1 MAQIGFFRYLRLKFI
16 AVALRFAKR
25 WRYPEIKPTLPSGI
39 ERKAVRIPSRDPGR
53 FIDAWLY
60 SSAADSTSTA
70 KKPILVNWHGSG
82 FIFPSLGEDH
92 VWCARVASDT
102 DYFVLDA
109 DYRKGPETPFPA
121 AVNDVEDT
129 LRWVESQAQRFDV
142 DRVAV
147 SGFSAGGN
155 LALVASSVL
164 KENYPAVNIRAIV
177 GIYPGIDLAMEPE
190 AKTVPNPIRPIPPAL
205 ARLFNDCY
213 TPDES
218 TRTDPR
224 VSPNYADPALFPDT
238 VVIFTCSGDILSPEA
253 NELARKLQQQ
263 NEARRVV
270 NQTLEGV
277 AHGFDKTCKEG
288 TQESEQREVAYS
300 TSIKELKGALEL

>member
-1 MAQIGFFRYLRLKFI
+1 MAQIGFFGYLRLKLI
-16 AVALRFAKR
+16 VTLLRLVKR
-25 WRYPEIKPTLPSGI
+25 WRIPPPTVTLPSGI

-53 FIDAWLY
+53 FIDGWLY
-60 SSAADSTSTA
+60 SSAANSASSTE

-92 VWCARVASDT
+92 AWCSRVASDT
-102 DYFVLDA
+102 GYFILDA

-121 AVNDVEDT
+121 AVHDVEDT
-129 LRWVESQAQRFDV
+129 LRWVESQSQQFDI

-164 KENYPAVNIRAIV
+164 KENYPAVKIRALV
-177 GIYPGIDLAMEPE
+177 AIYPGIDLAMTPE
-190 AKTVPNPIRPIPPAL
+190 AKTVPNPIRPIPAKI
-205 ARLFNDCY
+205 ARIFNDCY

-224 VSPNYADPALFPDT
+224 VSPNYADPALFPDN
-238 VVIFTCSGDILSPEA
+238 VVLFTCSGDTLAPEG
-253 NELARKLQQQ
+253 NELAAKLQ
-263 NEARRVV
+263 NGTRRVV

-277 AHGFDKTCKEG
+277 AHGFDKRCEEG
-288 TQESEQREVAYS
+288 TYESEQREVAYA